1 MPRPVQAS
9 DLLALRPHVPD
20 STLLDWVE
28 LEQLL
33 PPRPCRIRTDE
44 LRRLWCCSQ
53 PTVSRRITRLHD
65 AGLLEYRPSAG
76 WYRIRRLGPPPVGTT
91 VPLINQIDC
100 AASDLAL

>member
-1 MPRPVQAS
+1 MEAS
-9 DLLALRPHVPD
+9 ELLALRDRVPD

-44 LRRLWCCSQ
+44 LRRLWRCTQ

-65 AGLLEYRPSAG
+65 AGLLEYRASRG
-76 WYRIRRLGPPPVGTT
+76 WYRIRRLGPAATGTA
-91 VPLINQIDC
+91 VPLISQIDC
-100 AASDLAL
+100 GATDLAL